1 MKIFKLSLCLV
12 VLLLCAR
19 SGAAA
24 ECKPES
30 TFCGPVFMLNT
41 PFNTFAPAGTVIDFC
56 NGQYPSVYETCFAVT
71 TACDPVTMTNCHTY
85 AFGNHSTLDVDGC
98 TPSITNPLTTYY
110 LRPRRTAD
118 DYGQEGVSIATALGM
133 PHCNNGQPNLVIP
146 PAPHRP
152 DIVYP
157 ANNQNV
163 IEATFDVKW
172 QDGLDALRNNAA
184 WPVKYTVF
192 LKSWAYGANEPVGKG
207 TVIYKGACIPAGTG
221 QCRTSLSALPAAVY
235 RVYVDVALDVSASV
249 APALRPVIY
258 TNTDSNIFV
267 IQSGRP
273 PGCCR

>member
-1 MKIFKLSLCLV
+1 MKAFKLSLCLAI
-12 VLLLCAR
+12 LLLSVRPA
-19 SGAAA
+19 AAA
-24 ECKPES
+24 EC
-30 TFCGPVFMLNT
+30 TTLNNFCGPVFMMNT
-41 PFNTFAPAGTVIDFC
+41 PFNTFAPAGTVIDYC

-71 TACDPVTMTNCHTY
+71 TACDSGTMANCHTY
-85 AFGNHSTLDVDGC
+85 AYGSHTERSDGC
-98 TPSITNPLTTYY
+98 IPSITNPLSTYY

-118 DYGQEGVSIATALGM
+118 DYGQEGVSIAIAFGM
-133 PHCNNGQPNLVIP
+133 PYCSNGQPNLFIP

-152 DIVYP
+152 NIVYP

-172 QDGLDALRNNAA
+172 QDGLDAFRNNAR

-207 TVIYKGACIPAGTG
+207 TVIYKGACIPTGTN

-235 RVYVDVALDVSASV
+235 RVYVDVALDVSAEVDST
-249 APALRPVIY
+249 LRPAIY
-258 TNTDSNIFV
+258 TNTDSNVFV